1 MFTLKTRVM
10 TAFVLTIALA
20 TASFG
25 QQAPTSP
32 PRPDDRIEQSQQS
45 QPAPR
50 AEATPARADNYVE
63 SQGFKGKVFEIKY
76 REPAAVARAVSNLS
90 SGFKGA
96 AISYNQDFN
105 TITVRDFP
113 ENIAAIEEAIKRLDT
128 PQAAAPDIEF
138 RMHLLIASN
147 AEGATSQF
155 PPDLADVV
163 KQLQATLNYK
173 SYHLITSIVQ
183 RVKEGNGLSSG
194 GVALVKP
201 PLVSENA
208 DARYTYNINNISLV
222 SSSTGASTIQLRRF
236 SFIVNGND
244 YHAPLG
250 QASISTE
257 LGLRDGE
264 KVVVGTASLRDKG
277 MVLVL
282 TAKVIK

>member
-20 TASFG
+20 TVSFG
-25 QQAPTSP
+25 QQAPTP
-32 PRPDDRIEQSQQS
+32 TPRPDDRIEQSQQS

-50 AEATPARADNYVE
+50 AEATPARGDNYVE
-63 SQGFKGKVFEIKY
+63 TQGFKGKVFEIKY
-76 REPAAVARAVSNLS
+76 RDPGAVVRAVNNLG

-96 AISYNQDFN
+96 SISYNQDFN

-128 PQAAAPDIEF
+128 PEAPSPDIEF

-155 PPDLADVV
+155 PSDLADVV
-163 KQLQATLNYK
+163 RQLQATLNYK

-183 RVKEGNGLSSG
+183 RVKEGYGLNSG

-208 DARYTYNINNISLV
+208 DARYTYNINNISLTP
-222 SSSTGASTIQLRRF
+222 SASGASTIQLRRF